1 MKSGRKIYTRLLESG
16 DRMAAIRAL
25 GNGSLRS
32 LILHIF
38 RQELEASDTGSL
50 ICGMAHVSA
59 TERFMSRVK
68 GKGL

>member
-32 LILHIF
+32 LILHIA
-38 RQELEASDTGSL
+38 RQGIAATEQGGLL
-50 ICGMAHVSA
+50 YGMAHVSA